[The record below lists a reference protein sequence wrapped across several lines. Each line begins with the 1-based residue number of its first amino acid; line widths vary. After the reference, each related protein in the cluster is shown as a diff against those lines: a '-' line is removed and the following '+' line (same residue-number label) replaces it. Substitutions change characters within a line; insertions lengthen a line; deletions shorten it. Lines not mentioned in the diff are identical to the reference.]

1 MVPNARGT
9 IAGSKVCT
17 ALMLLLL
24 AACDGGKPPESAPA
38 KSVASAPPP
47 AAVPAPAQ
55 VAAPEPQPAQPS
67 AKQKADAQLAG
78 RVKAALDAEPQIHG
92 FAIDVTADNGKVALF
107 GTVHTKARREMAER
121 IAKGL
126 TGVKSVDNNLA
137 IVAGS

>member
-1 MVPNARGT
+1 MIPNARGM
-9 IAGSKVCT
+9 IVGSRVCV
-17 ALMLLLL
+17 ALMSLLL
-24 AACDGGKPPESAPA
+24 AACDGGKPPESASVKPA
-38 KSVASAPPP
+38 ASAPLPV
-47 AAVPAPAQ
+47 AVPAPAQ
-55 VAAPEPQPAQPS
+55 VAAPKVQPAQPS
-67 AKQKADAQLAG
+67 AKQKADAQLAA

-126 TGVKSVDNNLA
+126 AGVKSVDNNLA

>member
-1 MVPNARGT
+1 MIPKARGT
-9 IAGSKVCT
+9 IDGSRVCI

-24 AACDGGKPPESAPA
+24 AACDGGKPPESAPV
-38 KSVASAPPP
+38 KSTSSAPLPVI
-47 AAVPAPAQ
+47 APAPAQ
-55 VAAPEPQPAQPS
+55 VAAPKDQPAQPS

-107 GTVHTKARREMAER
+107 GTVHTKARRDMAER
-121 IAKGL
+121 IAKGQA
-126 TGVKSVDNNLA
+126 GVKSVDNNLA